1 LILGIDA
8 FVEKDSRIF
17 MGGLPRWEYILHL
30 FVNGFHFAS
39 IAVFLALKLS
49 ITEVGIAIV
58 PDLSD
63 FINFEMFRFLS
74 INLLPG
80 AVILAIAHI
89 MTSVNSTAQYCN
101 KWRGKVN
108 C

>member
-1 LILGIDA
+1 
-8 FVEKDSRIF
+8 
-17 MGGLPRWEYILHL
+17 
-30 FVNGFHFAS
+30 
-39 IAVFLALKLS
+39 
-49 ITEVGIAIV
+49 V
-58 PDLSD
+58 PDHSD